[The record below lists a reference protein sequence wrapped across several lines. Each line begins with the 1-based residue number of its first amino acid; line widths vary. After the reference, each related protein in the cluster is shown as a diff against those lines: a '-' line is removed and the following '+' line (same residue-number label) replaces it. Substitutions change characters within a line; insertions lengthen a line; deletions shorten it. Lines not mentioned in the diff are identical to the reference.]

1 MEICHIHRAE
11 ESVCGIPQSYPS
23 LSYIQRDQVRPGTCP
38 SSPSE
43 KHCHSEV
50 CCVTHRM
57 VWHLLV
63 ISLSVSLCLCSVV
76 CYNYSCLGV
85 IQHKQCPCIVIP
97 RFNKKSI
104 GSLEFLGLKKIYIF
118 FFNAQSLSC
127 CACYSKAFEQT
138 FVFVIFNQNVMICS
152 TSETT
157 SLLADIIKPSCFSAP
172 PPIKSCTTFDLLMFL
187 SEIHHITEVSW
198 VTLTAS
204 MQSNL
209 SPT

>member
-1 MEICHIHRAE
+1 MNRLNFHYAKRFFFFLKSDDTRLFSRTHIEDAEGKDFKTKMEICHIHRAE
-11 ESVCGIPQSYPS
+11 ECVCGIPQSYPS

-38 SSPSE
+38 SSHSE

-76 CYNYSCLGV
+76 CYNYSCLGM

-104 GSLEFLGLKKIYIF
+104 GSLEFLGLKK
-118 FFNAQSLSC
+118 
-127 CACYSKAFEQT
+127 
-138 FVFVIFNQNVMICS
+138 
-152 TSETT
+152 
-157 SLLADIIKPSCFSAP
+157 
-172 PPIKSCTTFDLLMFL
+172 
-187 SEIHHITEVSW
+187 
-198 VTLTAS
+198 
-204 MQSNL
+204 
-209 SPT
+209 